1 MIISRAE
8 IESAVAAYRT
18 APKRKTRAGAL
29 SYDTDR
35 TEISESSAALSSF
48 FNEVLAEPFYRT
60 SLVNELQHRISEG
73 KYYVP
78 TDQIVEKM
86 IGRMVVEALPV

>member
-1 MIISRAE
+1 MIISRSE

-18 APKRKTRAGAL
+18 APKRKTRVGAV
-29 SYDTDR
+29 SNDTDR
-35 TEISESSAALSSF
+35 TELSEGSTALASF
-48 FNEVLAEPFYRT
+48 FSEVMAEPFYRT

>member
-1 MIISRAE
+1 M
-8 IESAVAAYRT
+8 
-18 APKRKTRAGAL
+18 
-29 SYDTDR
+29 
-35 TEISESSAALSSF
+35 
-48 FNEVLAEPFYRT
+48 AEPFYRT
-60 SLVNELQHRISEG
+60 SLVNDLQHRISEG